1 MKIKG
6 REKLFVAGRGWS
18 RGEEVETV
26 SVKGVGRI

>member
-18 RGEEVETV
+18 RGEEVGTV
-26 SVKGVGRI
+26 SVKGLCQ